1 MKLKYRV
8 KFIISNLDINELRDF
23 KINLVNSNYVM
34 EFDSDVEPRI
44 PKVKEIMKIAGIS
57 FEVEKFETEFILE
70 DGNPVNIFN
79 VYIFDIDKKRKDE
92 EAENNRKLLERI
104 NRYKSAQTEYDKYGY
119 GYDRSTDRWDKY
131 FKHSGQYLVN
141 PK

>member
-8 KFIISNLDINELRDF
+8 KFIISNLDVNELRDF

-44 PKVKEIMKIAGIS
+44 PKVKETIKIAGIS

-70 DGNPVNIFN
+70 DESPVSIFN
-79 VYIFDIDKKRKDE
+79 VYIFDIDKKRKDPKQC
-92 EAENNRKLLERI
+92 ASFLSPRDYGRIRK
-104 NRYKSAQTEYDKYGY
+104 Q
-119 GYDRSTDRWDKY
+119 
-131 FKHSGQYLVN
+131 
-141 PK
+141 

>member
-8 KFIISNLDINELRDF
+8 KFIISNLDVNELRDF

-70 DGNPVNIFN
+70 DENPVNIFN
-79 VYIFDIDKKRKDE
+79 VYIFDIEKKKKE
-92 EAENNRKLLERI
+92 EEKQNYKQMMDRLK
-104 NRYKSAQTEYDKYGY
+104 RYKSAQTEYDKYGY
-119 GYDRSTDRWDKY
+119 GYDTGDWGKY
-131 FKHSGQYLVN
+131 FKYLGN
-141 PK
+141 S